1 MITKRF
7 CIVLLAAAVPLLSSC
22 NKSEETA
29 ESTDLTSYTF
39 EADTIPS
46 LEQVITS
53 ESGGRFIATLSP
65 DGQSDGTEGGEDAE
79 EESASSSSASGE
91 DAQPAY
97 LSYDYQQFTEGQT
110 GKVVQ
115 SYVELLCSEEYA
127 MVTEDEPDYTA
138 DTGSV
143 TLSRQAVAVGADGGP
158 QTADAA
164 QIDTSTGDNEEK
176 DSEDADKGDT
186 SAEVTAPPYAS
197 CVYDNQ
203 NLFRVR
209 VDWTPTSC
217 LVTLDKVAGK
227 DFQTSLLEA
236 GEMLSFSA
244 AKDLMYTVSPAEI
257 GLPGD
262 TMALYS
268 LKPGPG
274 FVMVD
279 GQACLTVYVY
289 GKNSEGTNSLMGT
302 YFISSDGAN
311 LFRQVRE
318 GSNEV
323 EQVILKDISPAES
336 ASEPDASSAAS
347 SSAE

>member
-22 NKSEETA
+22 NKSEEA
-29 ESTDLTSYTF
+29 PESTALTSYTF

-65 DGQSDGTEGGEDAE
+65 DGQSDETEGGED

-127 MVTEDEPDYTA
+127 MVTEDDPDYTA

-164 QIDTSTGDNEEK
+164 QIDTSTGEDEGK

-186 SAEVTAPPYAS
+186 SAEVTAPPYA
-197 CVYDNQ
+197 
-203 NLFRVR
+203 
-209 VDWTPTSC
+209 C
-217 LVTLDKVAGK
+217 LLY
-227 DFQTSLLEA
+227 TSLLSTNC
-236 GEMLSFSA
+236 GTQQSKVIRDGVKYML
-244 AKDLMYTVSPAEI
+244 L
-257 GLPGD
+257 
-262 TMALYS
+262 
-268 LKPGPG
+268 LKG
-274 FVMVD
+274 V
-279 GQACLTVYVY
+279 A
-289 GKNSEGTNSLMGT
+289 
-302 YFISSDGAN
+302 
-311 LFRQVRE
+311 R
-318 GSNEV
+318 
-323 EQVILKDISPAES
+323 
-336 ASEPDASSAAS
+336 
-347 SSAE
+347 